1 MLKILLVLS
10 LSHTAAVLVGDQ
22 PYCALRYRRLCQ
34 GKGRHVACQFPFPGP
49 GMSCRNYTQ
58 IKFTSDLKHFIVHYI
73 NKRRQRIASGNEK
86 VRGGVPVPLPEI
98 MMLVSWDRELAK
110 LAERLADQCSFVH
123 DDCRATVRYPYAG
136 QSVGEVRW
144 RGAGIDGE
152 GDAVSL
158 GVQRALRRVLDAWW
172 GERRRVYARQLVA
185 PFRLTAKDMVWGHFS
200 QLAVWSLRAVGCGAV
215 RHGFE
220 HTRMLLVC
228 DFSHTNM
235 LGQRTVTPGPLAPCP
250 IHTVRR
256 PRSAYP
262 LLCAPVQKPILLE
275 KDYKESIYGYDED
288 GGEDEEVEERTTKL
302 TRLITRKNEKIG
314 QKLFRLHYTLTRDG
328 RARGRIEWEQGSTAL
343 GLPFSKRTT
352 VRKYHQWETIRAL
365 EKSRE
370 VSGSEDYATFLKAKN
385 KLAFYTD
392 EDTKPDDGGKH
403 TTRSHVYHQ
412 RLNSRHRWKE
422 IRMRPQRPGV
432 NALLKKPPTSE
443 QLLGRSPVISLILD
457 ADDSDQLFR
466 DTGFNAKWREQS
478 KR

>member
-1 MLKILLVLS
+1 MFVFKHKI
-10 LSHTAAVLVGDQ
+10 VGD
-22 PYCALRYRRLCQ
+22 YY
-34 GKGRHVACQFPFPGP
+34 
-49 GMSCRNYTQ
+49 
-58 IKFTSDLKHFIVHYI
+58 
-73 NKRRQRIASGNEK
+73 
-86 VRGGVPVPLPEI
+86 LP
-98 MMLVSWDRELAK
+98 
-110 LAERLADQCSFVH
+110 
-123 DDCRATVRYPYAG
+123 VRYPYAG

-185 PFRLTAKDMVWGHFS
+185 PFRLTAKLDRNLNIDFRQPPWRSGGRFMWEVPGSISGRDMVWGHFS

-343 GLPFSKRTT
+343 GLR
-352 VRKYHQWETIRAL
+352 
-365 EKSRE
+365 
-370 VSGSEDYATFLKAKN
+370 
-385 KLAFYTD
+385 
-392 EDTKPDDGGKH
+392 
-403 TTRSHVYHQ
+403 
-412 RLNSRHRWKE
+412 
-422 IRMRPQRPGV
+422 
-432 NALLKKPPTSE
+432 
-443 QLLGRSPVISLILD
+443 
-457 ADDSDQLFR
+457 
-466 DTGFNAKWREQS
+466 
-478 KR
+478 